1 MERVLCQGEHAY
13 TEIYNHEVSQRT
25 LVELQLEFNE
35 FSCLTSDNLLT
46 SISCHTRV
54 LCGTMCAF
62 KYLLSLNILYTVSVS
77 ILENRSIYTNPR

>member
-1 MERVLCQGEHAY
+1 MVLHQGEHVY

-35 FSCLTSDNLLT
+35 FSCLISENLLT
-46 SISCHTRV
+46 SVSCHTRV
-54 LCGTMCAF
+54 LWGSVHAF

-77 ILENRSIYTNPR
+77 ILENNRSIYIKPR